1 MPNVARIGDVAG
13 GAIIN
18 GANTVLAGGIPVA
31 VLGSVVAPHGK
42 APHAG
47 STIISSS
54 TSVLAEGIPIARL
67 GDVAS
72 CGHTIAV
79 GEATVISG

>member
-1 MPNVARIGDVAG
+1 MPSVARIGDVAG

-42 APHAG
+42 SPHSG
-47 STIISSS
+47 STIITSSS
-54 TSVLAEGIPIARL
+54 TVFAEGILIARL

-72 CGHTIAV
+72 CGHTIAS
-79 GEATVISG
+79 GATNVISG